1 MNECFALAKRS
12 TKSFKKGKSYQHCR
26 KVNELLVPAMEILHD
41 QIFIESTKQVAEYM
55 NFMKQETERTR
66 DAKDIQNDIFSKE
79 MLDLLK
85 SYKKLCTRY

>member
-1 MNECFALAKRS
+1 
-12 TKSFKKGKSYQHCR
+12 
-26 KVNELLVPAMEILHD
+26 MEILHD

-55 NFMKQETERTR
+55 NFMKQEIERTR

-85 SYKKLCTRY
+85 SYKKLCTRYWQYLPWKNCQILDDLYGHDTFVLST